1 MATLR
6 TDVCTLISETY
17 EQNEL
22 GEFIPTETRR
32 EVICQVS
39 SITRT
44 EFFDAG
50 RSGLSPEKA
59 LTVFWLDYNGESTVE
74 FHGQRYGI
82 YRTYTPDEESIEL
95 YLEKKAGA

>member
-1 MATLR
+1 MR

-17 EQNEL
+17 DKNEF
-22 GEFIPTETRR
+22 GEYIATETRR
-32 EVICQVS
+32 DVICQVG

-50 RSGLSPEKA
+50 RAGLSPEKT
-59 LTVFWLDYNGESTVE
+59 LTVFWLDYNGEATVE
-74 FHGQRYGI
+74 FHGQRYGV